1 MQLFVLCIVNMCHV
15 DFTVRKIRQNGNEG
29 IFSKIKC
36 LSVRSSEVKSLEYEI
51 INYHTYC
58 ISPFLLHPL
67 GDFGVT
73 KPHF

>member
-36 LSVRSSEVKSLEYEI
+36 LSVRSSGVNYLVLKRFK
-51 INYHTYC
+51 YHTYC
-58 ISPFLLHPL
+58 ISPFLLHPP

-73 KPHF
+73 KPNF